1 MTYVASKPTAPK
13 LSARDAP
20 RCGRSLF
27 NRVSDGGDDH
37 KARELC
43 RVGAAKSEQRFPRGR
58 AAHFSSSHL
67 TSLGSVGP
75 ALSHALL
82 TAAAAVRAGSFNSE
96 LKGTSTMRAD

>member
-1 MTYVASKPTAPK
+1 MIFADLFGDLSHGDRRRGLGTDMMAMITKHASFAE
-13 LSARDAP
+13 SARPSPSSAS
-20 RCGRSLF
+20 RG
-27 NRVSDGGDDH
+27 
-37 KARELC
+37 
-43 RVGAAKSEQRFPRGR
+43 GR

-96 LKGTSTMRAD
+96 LKGTSPMRAG